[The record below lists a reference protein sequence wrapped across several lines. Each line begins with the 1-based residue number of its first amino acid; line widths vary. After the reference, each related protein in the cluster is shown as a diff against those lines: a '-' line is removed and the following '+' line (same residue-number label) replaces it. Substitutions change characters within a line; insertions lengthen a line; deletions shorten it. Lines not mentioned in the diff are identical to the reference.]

1 MELKFKP
8 IAKCI
13 TNSSDQVSVNN
24 MSTIGSVWCPRR
36 EALLQD
42 PEPQL
47 MTELSPDLEVGTTLA
62 FFTLTADQPYTF

>member
-1 MELKFKP
+1 
-8 IAKCI
+8 
-13 TNSSDQVSVNN
+13 